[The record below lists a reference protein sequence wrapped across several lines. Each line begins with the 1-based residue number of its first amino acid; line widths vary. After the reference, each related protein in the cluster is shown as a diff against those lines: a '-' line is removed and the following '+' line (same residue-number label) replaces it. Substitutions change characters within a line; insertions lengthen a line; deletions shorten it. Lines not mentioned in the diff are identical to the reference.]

1 MAGET
6 APMNEGRKAV
16 LASVARALGREG
28 PDATRR
34 AELERRLAEPK
45 PNLIPGRG
53 HLLQPQRVA
62 LFVEMAREASA
73 TVAVVHG
80 PDAVPE
86 AIADYLRREN
96 LPPELTIAPD
106 PALEGLPWSS
116 WPLLQVR
123 SGRADGSEAVS
134 LTHAFAG
141 IAETG
146 TLMLRSGA
154 DAPTTLNF
162 LPDTNIVLIE
172 AGRIVGAYEE
182 AWAMLRQAGAMPRT
196 VNFITGPSRSADIE
210 QTLQLGAHGPR
221 RLHILLLDAGPA
233 A

>member
-1 MAGET
+1 MS
-6 APMNEGRKAV
+6 EGRRTV
-16 LASVARALGREG
+16 LAAVARALGRDG
-28 PDATRR
+28 PDAAMR
-34 AELERRLAEPK
+34 AELEHRLAQPR
-45 PNLIPGRG
+45 PNLSPVRSNLP
-53 HLLQPQRVA
+53 HPQRVA
-62 LFVEMAREASA
+62 LFVEMAREAAA
-73 TVAVVHG
+73 TVAVVRA
-80 PDAVPE
+80 PEAVPE
-86 AIADYLRREN
+86 AVADYLRREN
-96 LPPELTIAPD
+96 LPPELTIAPA

-116 WPLLQVR
+116 RPLLSVR

-146 TLMLRSGA
+146 TLMLRSGQ

-162 LPDTNIVLIE
+162 LPDTNIVLLR

-221 RLHILLLDAGPA
+221 RLHILLVDAGPPA
-233 A
+233 

>member
-1 MAGET
+1 MAR
-6 APMNEGRKAV
+6 ASAAVSEGRKAV
-16 LASVARALGREG
+16 LASVARALGRAA
-28 PDATRR
+28 PDPSTR
-34 AELERRLAEPK
+34 AELERRLAEHR
-45 PNLIPGRG
+45 PNLIPDRAN
-53 HLLQPQRVA
+53 LPQPQRVA
-62 LFVEMAREASA
+62 LFIAMAREAAA
-73 TVAVVHG
+73 TVAIL
-80 PDAVPE
+80 PSPAAVP
-86 AIADYLRREN
+86 AAVADYLRSEN
-96 LPPELTIAPD
+96 LPPELILAPD
-106 PALEGLPWSS
+106 PALESLPWPSR
-116 WPLLQVR
+116 PLLQVR

-146 TLMLRSGA
+146 TLMLRSGP

-182 AWAMLRQAGAMPRT
+182 AWALLRDAGAMPRT

-221 RLHILLLDAGPA
+221 RLHILLVDAGPA

>member
-1 MAGET
+1 MARDGP
-6 APMNEGRKAV
+6 AMSEGRKAV
-16 LASVARALGREG
+16 LASVARALGREE
-28 PDATRR
+28 PDAATR
-34 AELERRLAEPK
+34 AALEQRLAQHA
-45 PNLIPGRG
+45 PNLIPKRAQ
-53 HLLQPQRVA
+53 LAQPQRVA

-73 TVAVVHG
+73 TVAVL
-80 PDAVPE
+80 PSLAAVPE
-86 AIADYLRREN
+86 AVADFLRREN

-116 WPLLQVR
+116 RPLLAIR
-123 SGRADGSEAVS
+123 SGRADGSESVS

-146 TLMLRSGA
+146 TLMLRSGP

-182 AWAMLRQAGAMPRT
+182 AWALLRQAGPLPRT

-221 RLHILLLDAGPA
+221 RLHILLVDAEPA